1 MIHNSLD
8 FDRYSRSPTVF
19 NDFTHPLTR
28 WVLSLNHWELE
39 ILDSSIYYF
48 PERKGNNYYGYCTAG
63 LSAEYS
69 VDGYDVIMGVVGA
82 KRGKGEARYNN

>member
-1 MIHNSLD
+1 M
-8 FDRYSRSPTVF
+8 
-19 NDFTHPLTR
+19 
-28 WVLSLNHWELE
+28 
-39 ILDSSIYYF
+39 YYF

-82 KRGKGEARYNN
+82 KRGKGEALYNNQYQMIQS